1 MNHSNKAFNDAY
13 NAWQRG
19 DYALTSSLLDG
30 LDSAEALHLRG
41 LAARRL
47 GQRDLARS
55 SLTAARVKDPGN
67 AEIHHNFAL
76 LELDAE
82 AYDQALIAVTQA
94 LELRPNWTA
103 ALRTQGRTFLALGNW
118 RKADAVYQY
127 LVDQN
132 ATDSVARYGLANV
145 WLELGRAEEALAA
158 FDQLLAEGMTDPS
171 CYFMR
176 ARAHQV
182 LGHAQRARTDF
193 ELALKL
199 QPSVLFLRETA
210 RHLWTMNKSAAFER
224 LLLQPYN
231 ETSLQLCAAELLR
244 QGGSYHLVSKVLSD
258 QPESAEAL
266 ATRAWACI
274 EQDRNEQAVE
284 LSKQALSYDQKHAR
298 ASAAI
303 ITALCAI
310 DQAAAAQPHIDE
322 MRQREPLAQHWIA
335 YQLMVWRLLDNPQY
349 QQWMDYEDLIQ
360 IYELPL
366 PDGYASILDFNS
378 QLETALLGLHN
389 LEQHPIDQSL
399 RGGSQT
405 RRDLELEQA
414 PAITAYLKAIDVPIQ
429 NYMQHIGTQAD
440 HPLCA
445 RNTGK
450 YKIAG
455 CWSVK
460 LNGGGHHVNH
470 VHPEGWISSA
480 YYVTVPASDEKTRS
494 GWINFGEPAY
504 ATKPASP
511 CERSIQPV
519 AGQLVLFPSYLWHG
533 TNPVIGDELRLTAP
547 FDVVPA

>member
-1 MNHSNKAFNDAY
+1 M
-13 NAWQRG
+13 
-19 DYALTSSLLDG
+19 DG

-210 RHLWTMNKSAAFER
+210 RHLWTMNKSAAFEPVSYTH
-224 LLLQPYN
+224 LTLP
-231 ETSLQLCAAELLR
+231 TILR
-244 QGGSYHLVSKVLSD
+244 V
-258 QPESAEAL
+258 
-266 ATRAWACI
+266 
-274 EQDRNEQAVE
+274 
-284 LSKQALSYDQKHAR
+284 
-298 ASAAI
+298 
-303 ITALCAI
+303 
-310 DQAAAAQPHIDE
+310 
-322 MRQREPLAQHWIA
+322 
-335 YQLMVWRLLDNPQY
+335 
-349 QQWMDYEDLIQ
+349 
-360 IYELPL
+360 
-366 PDGYASILDFNS
+366 
-378 QLETALLGLHN
+378 
-389 LEQHPIDQSL
+389 
-399 RGGSQT
+399 
-405 RRDLELEQA
+405 
-414 PAITAYLKAIDVPIQ
+414 
-429 NYMQHIGTQAD
+429 
-440 HPLCA
+440 
-445 RNTGK
+445 
-450 YKIAG
+450 
-455 CWSVK
+455 
-460 LNGGGHHVNH
+460 
-470 VHPEGWISSA
+470 
-480 YYVTVPASDEKTRS
+480 
-494 GWINFGEPAY
+494 
-504 ATKPASP
+504 
-511 CERSIQPV
+511 
-519 AGQLVLFPSYLWHG
+519 
-533 TNPVIGDELRLTAP
+533 
-547 FDVVPA
+547 